1 MCTKET
7 LLLDGYQK
15 QLGYANKTN
24 IDELKKMIKIHC
36 TKYIENDNKFCTEF
50 YPTLTDS
57 FNVYSTFQMFIATSQ
72 MNLQMQMTETQ
83 KEEKKE

>member
-1 MCTKET
+1 
-7 LLLDGYQK
+7 
-15 QLGYANKTN
+15 
-24 IDELKKMIKIHC
+24 MIKIHC

-72 MNLQMQMTETQ
+72 MNAQMEMME
-83 KEEKKE
+83 KSSEKKE